1 MNLLAYVAKTR
12 SAIIFC
18 HCVVIR
24 FETHLSM
31 QIYELIVA
39 NEVDFFP
46 RRMYVRSATD
56 RAMIRVAANRSS
68 LSKCLTVYISL
79 NTASGAG
86 ELIDWWSEG
95 NDLSSYSIAINPANT
110 VTTIATTC
118 LALTYNEL
126 STRCI
131 LMLSLYTRTFIY
143 YLYTSTEHVRQFPYN
158 SECYVSEKIRPT

>member
-1 MNLLAYVAKTR
+1 
-12 SAIIFC
+12 
-18 HCVVIR
+18 
-24 FETHLSM
+24 M

-86 ELIDWWSEG
+86 ELID
-95 NDLSSYSIAINPANT
+95 
-110 VTTIATTC
+110 
-118 LALTYNEL
+118 
-126 STRCI
+126 
-131 LMLSLYTRTFIY
+131 
-143 YLYTSTEHVRQFPYN
+143 
-158 SECYVSEKIRPT
+158 